1 MSTAHMSI
9 SWQSNFKMDLSPF
22 LQVSDIEYYSV
33 NQSNQALRRTFQRM
47 NRCHY
52 FKVLLSHL
60 VKHSNMGCDAFS
72 AFIINDLS
80 FLMSGNTY
88 IAHVHL
94 MTRPTHTATSAS
106 ASQGSTGTAKSAAVS
121 HGFRHL

>member
-80 FLMSGNTY
+80 FLMSGTY
-88 IAHVHL
+88 NYTWHIAHVHL
-94 MTRPTHTATSAS
+94 MARALGPLKQLQVQVHM
-106 ASQGSTGTAKSAAVS
+106 
-121 HGFRHL
+121 H